1 MIILMDANKTFNT
14 IQYPFMIKILNK
26 VGIKGN
32 NFNLVKGIYLKLK
45 IYFSR
50 SSMRLYLLYVLW
62 LYSFIS
68 LLVKIPRVDFVL
80 LQTICSCLSVFVL
93 RLGANVQE
101 FAKLNTQALDY
112 TMQIISQGDYIF

>member
-1 MIILMDANKTFNT
+1 MDANKTFNT

-68 LLVKIPRVDFVL
+68 LLVKIPRVAFVL
-80 LQTICSCLSVFVL
+80 LQTICSC
-93 RLGANVQE
+93 
-101 FAKLNTQALDY
+101 
-112 TMQIISQGDYIF
+112 